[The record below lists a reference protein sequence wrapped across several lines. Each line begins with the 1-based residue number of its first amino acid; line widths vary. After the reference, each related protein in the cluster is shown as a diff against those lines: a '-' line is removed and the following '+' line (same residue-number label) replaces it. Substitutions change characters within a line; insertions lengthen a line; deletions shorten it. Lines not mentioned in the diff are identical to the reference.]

1 VIEELMDGLSQNLN
15 VSQQLRKIYRN
26 LDDDDLESAQ
36 SHLAQLREKVGKIPD
51 VLEAQAS
58 IDSLRSLEEGE
69 A

>member
-36 SHLAQLREKVGKIPD
+36 SHLAQLRERSEKF
-51 VLEAQAS
+51 LM
-58 IDSLRSLEEGE
+58 SLRLKR
-69 A
+69 ALIH

>member
-1 VIEELMDGLSQNLN
+1 MDGLSQNLN